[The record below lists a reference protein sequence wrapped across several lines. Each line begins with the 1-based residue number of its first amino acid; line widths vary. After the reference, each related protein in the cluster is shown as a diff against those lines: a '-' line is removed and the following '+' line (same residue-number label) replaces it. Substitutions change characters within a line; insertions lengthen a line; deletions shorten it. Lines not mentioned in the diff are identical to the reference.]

1 MDSTGDHWRLTTAS
15 AHRLFTERFVGGHTK
30 VRAYGNVLTAIAF
43 LEGMAC
49 EELTVEELDVPDPT
63 YQLIVAV
70 RALKAA

>member
-1 MDSTGDHWRLTTAS
+1 
-15 AHRLFTERFVGGHTK
+15 
-30 VRAYGNVLTAIAF
+30 
-43 LEGMAC
+43 MAC